1 MLKVVDKFSIPI
13 ITALLCVVYITATR
27 KMDWIVIRYPY
38 VIIAIIALLWICI
51 MIDELRLTTSSTQK
65 KEEVSI
71 KQFVSLAAPALLYL
85 VAIDILGY
93 FTSTLLFIG
102 SLMFLLGNRNIKQI
116 ILITCLFV
124 GLQYLFFGILLNLPI
139 PEGLLL

>member
-1 MLKVVDKFSIPI
+1 
-13 ITALLCVVYITATR
+13 
-27 KMDWIVIRYPY
+27 MDWIVIRYPY